1 MPDYI
6 STYTGIEIEAAI
18 RNALAANNQ
27 TEIINGNFLSPV
39 NQRGL
44 TSGTA
49 VTTAGYTLDMWKL
62 NSGSVTWT
70 SGAGITLNGS
80 IKEYFEILPANLHS
94 AELPIT
100 INVGGAESRLN
111 LTFPS
116 TEAGGSITT
125 TVSGVSVTVGFESKA
140 TTLCGVSVSYVPY
153 ITLMTSSAVVIK
165 YIYSNKFPAVYGN
178 QLTLC
183 QRYFQLFKT
192 SSLRPTYGEDHRPTM
207 CASALSQ
214 GTITI
219 GGTTYYY
226 SSAEL

>member
-1 MPDYI
+1 MPNYI
-6 STYTGIEIEAAI
+6 STYTGADIEAAI
-18 RNALAANNQ
+18 RNALAANNPA
-27 TEIINGNFLSPV
+27 EIINGNFLSPV

-49 VTTAGYTLDMWKL
+49 VSTAGYTLDMWKL

-80 IKEYFEILPANLHS
+80 IKEYFEILPASLYGK
-94 AELPIT
+94 ALPIT
-100 INVGGAESRLN
+100 INIGGTEYQFS

-116 TEAGGSITT
+116 ADTGYPASYAVAG
-125 TVSGVSVTVGFESKA
+125 VTVAIGFESKTA
-140 TTLCGVSVSYVPY
+140 TLCGVSVSYVPY
-153 ITLMTSSAVVIK
+153 IMLTTSSAVVIK

-183 QRYFQLFKT
+183 QRYFQLFRT

-207 CASALSQ
+207 CASTLSQ